1 MYVIFSTILL
11 YLSQVSNKVL
21 CNQHLHFGCT
31 VSNSDFL
38 WYSFLATENQW
49 CAHCTLVFTKQQV
62 SNHHL
67 LSNTTLLYKEDRWY
81 VLHILSPKLLRKNCS
96 SYREKLLKLEAECRE
111 FAKTLRSL
119 EQIIITVIMTVCTV
133 VCSQK

>member
-1 MYVIFSTILL
+1 MFVIFSTILL

-67 LSNTTLLYKEDRWY
+67 LSNTLLYKDRWY
-81 VLHILSPKLLRKNCS
+81 VLHILFPKLLRKNCS
-96 SYREKLLKLEAECRE
+96 SYREKLLKFEDEGRE
-111 FAKTLRSL
+111 FAKNLRSL
-119 EQIIITVIMTVCTV
+119 EQFIRTLNGQNLVW
-133 VCSQK
+133 

>member
-1 MYVIFSTILL
+1 MAAKWFNSLDTNSNQNTNNKINMYALNLCRYVIFSTILL

-67 LSNTTLLYKEDRWY
+67 LSITLLYKNLGSICVTPRNFQH
-81 VLHILSPKLLRKNCS
+81 VLKSRDFNFL
-96 SYREKLLKLEAECRE
+96 A
-111 FAKTLRSL
+111 
-119 EQIIITVIMTVCTV
+119 
-133 VCSQK
+133 

>member
-67 LSNTTLLYKEDRWY
+67 LSNTTLLYKEERWY
-81 VLHILSPKLLRKNCS
+81 VLHILYPKLLRKNCS
-96 SYREKLLKLEAECRE
+96 R
-111 FAKTLRSL
+111 KTFEIRGWMPRICKTF
-119 EQIIITVIMTVCTV
+119 EITRTNYHNCYHDCMY
-133 VCSQK
+133 CSQM

>member
-1 MYVIFSTILL
+1 MFVIFSTILL

-67 LSNTTLLYKEDRWY
+67 LSNTLLYKDRWY
-81 VLHILSPKLLRKNCS
+81 VLCSMYYIFCFQNCWEKIALVIEKNFWNS
-96 SYREKLLKLEAECRE
+96 RMKAENLQNFEITRTIYSNSE
-111 FAKTLRSL
+111 RS
-119 EQIIITVIMTVCTV
+119 EQFR
-133 VCSQK
+133 

>member
-1 MYVIFSTILL
+1 MFVIFSTILL

-67 LSNTTLLYKEDRWY
+67 LSNTLLYKDRWY
-81 VLHILSPKLLRKNCS
+81 VLHILFPKLLRKNCS
-96 SYREKLLKLEAECRE
+96 SYREKLLKFEDESRE
-111 FAKTLRSL
+111 FSKILRSL
-119 EQIIITVIMTVCTV
+119 EQFIQTVKG
-133 VCSQK
+133 QNNFW